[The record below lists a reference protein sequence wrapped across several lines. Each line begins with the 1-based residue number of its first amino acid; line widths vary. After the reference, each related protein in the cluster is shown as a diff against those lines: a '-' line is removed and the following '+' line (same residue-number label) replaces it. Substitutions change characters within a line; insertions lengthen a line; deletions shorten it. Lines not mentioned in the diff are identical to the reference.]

1 VIGENSNTVGIK
13 RDTGMS
19 GMPGIEEY
27 PENEKSILKTTGDGH
42 NSFDKKERK
51 K

>member
-13 RDTGMS
+13 GDTGMS

-27 PENEKSILKTTGDGH
+27 PENDMGWA
-42 NSFDKKERK
+42 
-51 K
+51 